1 MDVSAEVGSNGS
13 IDALRMD
20 LLQDEDSRAVGFVGK
35 SSEVQWLQRL
45 QYEAQRPDGASTEFR
60 GPYGPPGDNSEAAE
74 QRVEAMS
81 NRMGQ
86 NSGATMKTSSSNF
99 YLDTDDIELDY
110 AVDALELPPTET
122 AQRLYDS
129 YMDTVQDTF
138 PILSRASFTDELSQC
153 YTSKDSGTR
162 HKVSDK
168 WLAIL
173 NLVFAIGAKHSHL
186 VQADWQADDRDHIIY
201 QSRAVILGL
210 SGPSVMSHP
219 DLMQIQLTALLA
231 FYFLSI
237 GRVNR

>member
-13 IDALRMD
+13 IDVLDMD
-20 LLQDEDSRAVGFVGK
+20 LLQDEESRAVGFVGK
-35 SSEVQWLQRL
+35 SSEVQWLRRL
-45 QYEAQRPDGASTEFR
+45 QYEAQRPDGASTEFG
-60 GPYGPPGDNSEAAE
+60 GPYGPPGDNPEAAE
-74 QRVEAMS
+74 QRVEAVS
-81 NRMGQ
+81 KRMGKK
-86 NSGATMKTSSSNF
+86 SGQIIKTSSSNF

-110 AVDALELPPTET
+110 AVDALELPPIET

-138 PILSRASFTDELSQC
+138 PILSRASFTDELSQY

-201 QSRAVILGL
+201 QSRAFILGL
-210 SGPSVMSHP
+210 SGPAIMAHP

-231 FYFLSI
+231 LYFLSI